1 MAIGISIIGLVYA
14 ITMILSGSGSS
25 LTLKGM
31 NVFKTPTC
39 SSCEPSDFNHSYM
52 QTYFMFIGEFL
63 CFAVYG
69 FEVLYQ
75 KKKGIK

>member
-1 MAIGISIIGLVYA
+1 MAIGISIIGLIYA

-31 NVFKTPTC
+31 NVFKTPAC

-52 QTYFMFIGEFL
+52 
-63 CFAVYG
+63 
-69 FEVLYQ
+69 
-75 KKKGIK
+75 